1 MLGAAL
7 LLLWG
12 AATARSRLLAAEA
25 LGAFA
30 ASAAVDQSNWSP
42 ERIKAYAATR
52 GSTAP
57 APLAVLSVPRLSLTV
72 PVLEGVDPAVLDRG
86 AGHIPETA
94 SPGTAG
100 NVGIAGHRDGF
111 FRSLKDI
118 RTGDEVQLETPEGRE
133 IYVVEKTWI
142 VDPEDL
148 SVLAPTPGP
157 AVTLVTCYPFYYVGS
172 APRRFIV
179 RAVRASG
186 TASTPAGRSVETR

>member
-1 MLGAAL
+1 M
-7 LLLWG
+7 
-12 AATARSRLLAAEA
+12 LAAES
-25 LGAFA
+25 LDAFA
-30 ASAAVDQSNWSP
+30 RSSAVDQSNWSP
-42 ERIKAYAATR
+42 ERIKAYAAAR
-52 GSTAP
+52 GSNTP
-57 APLAVLSVPRLSLTV
+57 APLAVLTLPRLSLTV

-86 AGHIPETA
+86 AGHIPDTA
-94 SPGTAG
+94 SPGSSG

-118 RTGDEVQLETPEGRE
+118 RRGDEVQLETPGGRE

-142 VDPEDL
+142 VEPEDL

-179 RAVRASG
+179 RAVRANG
-186 TASTPAGRSVETR
+186 NASTPTRRSVETR

>member
-1 MLGAAL
+1 VRAYVLGAAL

-72 PVLEGVDPAVLDRG
+72 PVLEAWIRGARSRRGPYPRDGEPGDRG
-86 AGHIPETA
+86 E
-94 SPGTAG
+94 
-100 NVGIAGHRDGF
+100 
-111 FRSLKDI
+111 
-118 RTGDEVQLETPEGRE
+118 
-133 IYVVEKTWI
+133 
-142 VDPEDL
+142 
-148 SVLAPTPGP
+148 
-157 AVTLVTCYPFYYVGS
+157 
-172 APRRFIV
+172 
-179 RAVRASG
+179 
-186 TASTPAGRSVETR
+186 RSVSQVTGTVSSEA